1 MQYLALATDFDGT
14 LATDGQVDA
23 ATLAAL
29 DRWRN
34 AGGKLILITGRQFD
48 DLLHVFPAI
57 DQFDQVVAE
66 NGAFLYDPNTK
77 TEQPLAERPPR
88 EFIDRLRHRVNQAG
102 QSEEQ
107 SEAIPAEFSQLVK
120 ESGLEHFGVGRV
132 IVATW
137 TPYDAI
143 AQALIQDMN
152 LDLQIILNKGAVMIL
167 PIGVDKTSGLQAA
180 LAKLNLTPEE
190 VVGVGDA
197 ENDTAFLK
205 LCGYAVAVGNA
216 LPEVKAQMDFVTAA
230 SRGAGVVELIDRLL
244 QSESAL

>member
-14 LATDGQVDA
+14 LATDGQIDA
-23 ATLAAL
+23 ATLTAL
-29 DRWRN
+29 TRWRD
-34 AGGKLILITGRQFD
+34 AGRKLILITGRQFD
-48 DLLHVFPAI
+48 DLLQVFPAI

-66 NGAFLYDPNTK
+66 NGAFLYDPKTK
-77 TEQPLAERPPR
+77 TEKPLAERPSR
-88 EFIDRLRHRVNQAG
+88 EFIDRLRQQINQTG
-102 QSEEQ
+102 QSQSIPEE
-107 SEAIPAEFSQLVK
+107 FNKLVK
-120 ESGLEHFGVGRV
+120 DSDLEAFGVGRV

-137 TPYDAI
+137 TPYETI

-167 PIGVDKTSGLQAA
+167 PIGVDKVSGLQAA
-180 LAKLNLTPEE
+180 LAELRLSPES

-205 LCGYAVAVGNA
+205 LCGYAVAVANA
-216 LPEVKAQMDFVTAA
+216 LPEVKAQMDFVTQA

-244 QSESAL
+244 TAELDL